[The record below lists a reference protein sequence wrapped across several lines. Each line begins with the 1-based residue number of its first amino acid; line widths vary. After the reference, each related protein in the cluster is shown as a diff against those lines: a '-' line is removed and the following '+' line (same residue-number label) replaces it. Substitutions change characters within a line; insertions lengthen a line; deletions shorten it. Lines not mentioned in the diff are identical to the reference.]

1 MMARRRAGYVLSED
15 VEEARV
21 QILKAAEASFERYS
35 IAKTTMDD
43 IAKEAGVSRPTIYRY
58 FEDRDALISAM
69 VERRSRTLFDKARA
83 YLRKRPTFADQ
94 LVDGMIYL
102 VERGRKDDVIRLIVS
117 PEHVDMATALLGS
130 SGLATRL
137 NLEMWSP
144 LIEEARVRGEV
155 RPNLTDAQ
163 ICDWI
168 TLVELVLVGRMDFGN
183 ETDRDHRKMLSNFLL
198 PGIVVDA
205 PDPV

>member
-1 MMARRRAGYVLSED
+1 MARRRTGYVLSED
-15 VEEARV
+15 MEEARV
-21 QILKAAEASFERYS
+21 QILIAAEASFQRYS

-69 VERRSRTLFDKARA
+69 VERRSRSLFARA
-83 YLRKRPTFADQ
+83 GAHLRKRPTFAEQ
-94 LVDGMIYL
+94 LVDGVIYL
-102 VERGRKDDVIRLIVS
+102 VKRGRKDDVIRLIVS
-117 PEHVDMATALLGS
+117 PRGVGTATKLLGTS
-130 SGLATRL
+130 CLATRL

-144 LIEEARVRGEV
+144 LIEEARNRGEV
-155 RPNLTDAQ
+155 RANLTDAQ

-168 TLVELVLVGRMDFGN
+168 TLVELILVVRMDFGG
-183 ETDRDHRKMLSNFLL
+183 ESDRDHRKMLSNFLL
-198 PGIVVDA
+198 PGIIVLA